1 MERLQQFAGAAV
13 SHLSFSDRGVCLEID
28 DDAKEIVREIGTAIN
43 ESVENSSKVAE
54 AIERL
59 RDAGYEMEL
68 TLRLEIGLRPHSG
81 DEEGESGGGTL
92 DLTDEDV
99 QVLQRMKIRI
109 DPEE

>member
-1 MERLQQFAGAAV
+1 M
-13 SHLSFSDRGVCLEID
+13 EID

-43 ESVENSSKVAE
+43 ESVENSTKVAE

-59 RDAGYEMEL
+59 RQAGYEMEL

-81 DEEGESGGGTL
+81 DDETDNDGATLELTEE
-92 DLTDEDV
+92 DL

-109 DPEE
+109 DPEI